1 MPAGCVAAGG
11 DAVTLLPSGFP
22 GRKAA
27 YFLRVAAGLAR
38 KRPIPVVGGIS
49 VTDVCNLDCAHC
61 WRKNQGM
68 GHVPFEQVRE
78 TLHTLYGMGARYLY
92 IQGGEPFTWQ
102 DGNRRLDCI
111 VEEAKQVGFFHVA
124 VCTNGTFPL
133 EAAPD
138 SFSVSLEGRPGSHD
152 LIRSG
157 SFESVA
163 ANLEASSH
171 ANIFAN
177 VTLNKHNCGDLSFL
191 ASFVMSSTKLR
202 GMLVNFHIPYPGVEH
217 LALTM
222 PQRSAL
228 AQEAVELKR
237 RGYPILNTYSGL
249 RALGRNDWKRPLD
262 LSVVRDCRTFYS
274 CCRARG
280 NDKICRECGYAGW
293 AELAQVFAWDI
304 GSVIDVLRKLH
315 RRPRSCV

>member
-1 MPAGCVAAGG
+1 MPTGG
-11 DAVTLLPSGFP
+11 MANRGDTVTSLSGSSL

-27 YFLRVAAGLAR
+27 YFLRVAVSLAR

-68 GHVPFEQVRE
+68 GHVPFEQVRATLR
-78 TLHTLYGMGARYLY
+78 TLHGMGARYLY
-92 IQGGEPFTWQ
+92 IQGGEPFTWR
-102 DGNRRLDCI
+102 DGSRRLDSI
-111 VEEAKQVGFFHVA
+111 VVETKQVGFFHVA

-133 EAAPD
+133 DASPD
-138 SFSVSLEGRPGSHD
+138 SFSVSLEGRPRSHN
-152 LIRSG
+152 LIRND
-157 SFESVA
+157 SFDCVT

-171 ANIFAN
+171 ANVFAN
-177 VTLNKHNCGDLSFL
+177 VTLNKKNMEDLPFL
-191 ASFVMSSTKLR
+191 ASFVLSSKVLR

-222 PQRSAL
+222 PQRVAL
-228 AQEAVELKR
+228 AQEAIELKR

-249 RALGRNDWKRPLD
+249 RALERNDWKRPLD
-262 LSVVRDCRTFYS
+262 LSVVSDCRTVFS

-280 NDKICRECGYAGW
+280 NERICRECGYAGW

-304 GSVIDVLRKLH
+304 RSVIEVLRKLH
-315 RRPRSCV
+315 R